1 MGMWT
6 IYTRT
11 IPSLR
16 RRMITLSSTVDAEV
30 DLENLRAE
38 RKEVRWTANKLL
50 SDLIFVCE
58 SITLHMPQ
66 RHVEEGA
73 DG

>member
-16 RRMITLSSTVDAEV
+16 RRTITLSSTVDAEIE
-30 DLENLRAE
+30 LENLRAE
-38 RKEVRWTANKLL
+38 RRDVRWTANKLL

-58 SITLHMPQ
+58 SSLYTEV
-66 RHVEEGA
+66 RSEA

>member
-1 MGMWT
+1 
-6 IYTRT
+6 
-11 IPSLR
+11 
-16 RRMITLSSTVDAEV
+16 MITLSSTVDAEI

-58 SITLHMPQ
+58 SMTLHMPQ
-66 RHVEEGA
+66 RHVEEGS
-73 DG
+73 

>member
-1 MGMWT
+1 
-6 IYTRT
+6 
-11 IPSLR
+11 
-16 RRMITLSSTVDAEV
+16 MITLSSTVDAEV